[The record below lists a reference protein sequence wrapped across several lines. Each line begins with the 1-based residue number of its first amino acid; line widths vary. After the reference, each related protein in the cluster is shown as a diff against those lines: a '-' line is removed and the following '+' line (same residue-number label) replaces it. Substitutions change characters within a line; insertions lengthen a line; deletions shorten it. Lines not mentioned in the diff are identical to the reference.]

1 MASVQDTRIHSARRP
16 YAIIFSGLLLFV
28 ARLGIDLYQHGSD
41 FIIHE
46 LYEAPVVHGLPIAGM
61 VVILVGV
68 IMGWRRVEPG
78 RKFPPG

>member
-1 MASVQDTRIHSARRP
+1 MASVRILVYIQPAGPTRSF
-16 YAIIFSGLLLFV
+16 FSGLLLFV